1 MVKGKKVTRAMKK
14 QKEEEAKASAAAQKA
29 QGSDTESEA
38 EEVKA
43 PKKAEV
49 TKDAKVAETKE
60 AKADEAKAE
69 TSNEAKEDA
78 KKSAGEEAKKPDDS
92 SKEEAGKDGESKEE
106 AKSGANAV
114 PPNVQYLYQGDASM
128 KSMQKFIEMGQTNLS
143 QKKDKDGEEAKA
155 TDEKAS
161 GMGSFDISVQPPMFN
176 PMYAMQYGPPMAMYM
191 PMPGMPVNPYLATAQ
206 KKQHEAYL
214 KMQKEKNEKEGDSKK
229 EKKAPGK
236 KQSPKPKKKSAAKAV
251 EKKDEK
257 DMTPEELEKAQ
268 QTKKAIKYT
277 ISQNS
282 RNKFIF
288 EQRLEELTKF
298 KEKFGHANPPQSF
311 STGLY
316 RWCHRKRTS
325 KRDGLLPD
333 YQEEALTKLGFEF
346 NNKSYSSVT
355 FETRIEQLLA
365 FKKEFGHLKVNSSY
379 NSSLHSWCSHARSSL
394 KAYKQGKSPHIRFE
408 PDQIMKLQEIGF
420 DEENDARLPIVVDTA
435 NCEAKKRIA
444 FTSTLDDLKVETK
457 NKKKRKG
464 GKSAMGKD
472 DDLLLAVTFAS
483 KKKKGKTKASS

>member
-1 MVKGKKVTRAMKK
+1 MKK

-43 PKKAEV
+43 PKKAEL

-60 AKADEAKAE
+60 AKPDEAKAD
-69 TSNEAKEDA
+69 DA

-143 QKKDKDGEEAKA
+143 QKKDKEGEEAKA

-191 PMPGMPVNPYLATAQ
+191 PMPGMPVNPYLASAQ

-214 KMQKEKNEKEGDSKK
+214 KMQKEKNEKEGDPKK
-229 EKKAPGK
+229 EKKAPSK
-236 KQSPKPKKKSAAKAV
+236 KQSPKPKKKSAAKAL

-288 EQRLEELTKF
+288 EQRLDELTKF
-298 KEKFGHANPPQSF
+298 KEKFGYANPPQSF

-316 RWCHRKRTS
+316 R
-325 KRDGLLPD
+325 
-333 YQEEALTKLGFEF
+333 
-346 NNKSYSSVT
+346 
-355 FETRIEQLLA
+355 
-365 FKKEFGHLKVNSSY
+365 
-379 NSSLHSWCSHARSSL
+379 
-394 KAYKQGKSPHIRFE
+394 
-408 PDQIMKLQEIGF
+408 
-420 DEENDARLPIVVDTA
+420 
-435 NCEAKKRIA
+435 
-444 FTSTLDDLKVETK
+444 
-457 NKKKRKG
+457 
-464 GKSAMGKD
+464 
-472 DDLLLAVTFAS
+472 
-483 KKKKGKTKASS
+483 